1 MEVQMIKLN
10 AKRILFIFISV
21 LFLGICSCQKTD
33 TITTPKLG
41 KAPLKEVI
49 ANMTLEEKAGL
60 VVGTGMDMSFLN
72 NGDTGNTEPEAD
84 QGPKRLVPG
93 AAGTTYAI
101 PRLGISPMVLADGP
115 AGLRINPTR
124 EGDNHT
130 TYCTAFP
137 VATLLASTWD
147 TELVYE
153 VGVAVGSEVIE
164 YGVGILLAPGLNLHR
179 NPLCG
184 RNFEYYSEDPLVTG
198 KMTAAMVKGV
208 QSKGVGTT
216 IKHFVAN
223 NTETNRMALDTI
235 VSERTLREIYLEGFR
250 IAVEEAQPWAVMSA
264 YNSINGV
271 YCSES
276 HDLLTKILRNDWGF
290 KGLVMTDWGAGSDVV
305 AQMKAGN
312 DLIMPGDED
321 QSAAIVAAVKEG
333 RLEEAVLD
341 VNVERILNIVLQS
354 PRYKGYAFSNRPDL
368 TKHAELTRRAAAG
381 GMVLLKND
389 NFALPLDSDVKTI
402 AAFGNT
408 SYDIIIGGTGSG
420 DVNEAYSVALEE
432 GMKNAGYTVDEKLG
446 NTYVA
451 YLEEE
456 KANRPQRGFFEPEV
470 PIAEMELGEDLI
482 NKSAEEN
489 DCAIITIGRNSGEF
503 RDRVA
508 GEGDFNL
515 TKPEISLINNV
526 TQAFHARG
534 KKSIVILNIGGVVET
549 ASWRDIPD
557 AILLAWQAGQET
569 GNSMADVISGKV
581 NPSGKLATTFPMAY
595 ADVPSAKNF
604 PGIVTGSIPENQE
617 EQDIPGLPKPVPS
630 EIIYEEGIYV
640 GYRYYDAFQ
649 VPTAYEFG
657 YGLSY
662 TTFEYSDLKLSSE
675 TFNKTITVTVDVKNT
690 GKRAG
695 REVVQVYVS
704 TPGETLTKPEK
715 ELKSFAKTGLLGP
728 GESQTLSFVMDSRS
742 LASYDSIASSWV
754 AEAGKYV
761 IKIGASSKDIRQSA
775 SFLLEK
781 ALTVKTA
788 SKALAPSRNINEWTP
803 GT

>member
-1 MEVQMIKLN
+1 MIKPN

-21 LFLGICSCQKTD
+21 LFLGICGCQQSN
-33 TITTPKLG
+33 TITAPKLG
-41 KAPLKEVI
+41 NAPVKEVI

-60 VVGTGMDMSFLN
+60 VVGTGMDMSFMN
-72 NGDTGNTEPEAD
+72 NGDTGNTGPEAD
-84 QGPKRLVPG
+84 QGPERLVPG

-124 EGDNHT
+124 KGDNHT
-130 TYCTAFP
+130 YYCTAFP

-147 TELVYE
+147 TDLVYE
-153 VGVAVGSEVIE
+153 VGAAVGSEVLE
-164 YGVGILLAPGLNLHR
+164 YGVDILLAPGLNLHR

-184 RNFEYYSEDPLVTG
+184 RNFEYYSEDPLITG

-216 IKHFVAN
+216 IKHFAAN

-235 VSERTLREIYLEGFR
+235 ISERALQEIYLEGFR

-271 YCSES
+271 SCSES

-312 DLIMPGDED
+312 DLIMPGDAE
-321 QSAAIVAAVKEG
+321 QSVDIVAAVKEG

-341 VNVERILNIVLQS
+341 VNVERILNIILQS
-354 PRYKGYAFSNRPDL
+354 QRYKGYAFSNRPDL

-389 NFALPLDSDVKTI
+389 NSALPLSSDVKSI

-408 SYDIIIGGTGSG
+408 SYDTITGGTGSG
-420 DVNEAYSVALEE
+420 DVNEAYRVALVD
-432 GMKNAGYTVDEKLG
+432 GMRNAGYAVDERLE

-451 YLEEE
+451 YLEEQ
-456 KANRPQRGFFEPEV
+456 KANHPQRGFFDLEV
-470 PIAEMELGEDLI
+470 AMAEMELGEGPV
-482 NKSAEEN
+482 NKTAEEN
-489 DCAIITIGRNSGEF
+489 DCAIITIGRNSGEG

-508 GEGDFNL
+508 GEGDFSL
-515 TKPEISLINNV
+515 TKSEISLINNV

-549 ASWRDIPD
+549 ASWRDTPD

-569 GNSMADVISGKV
+569 GNSIADVLSGKV

-604 PGIVTGSIPENQE
+604 PGIVTGAIPENQE
-617 EQDIPGLPKPVPS
+617 EQDIPGLPKQVPS
-630 EIIYEEGIYV
+630 EIIYEEGICI
-640 GYRYYDAFQ
+640 GYRYYDTFQ
-649 VPTAYEFG
+649 VPTTYEFG

-662 TTFEYSDLKLSSE
+662 TEFEYSSLKLSSE
-675 TFNKTITVTVDVKNT
+675 TFSETITVTVDVKNR
-690 GKRAG
+690 GKTAG
-695 REVVQVYVS
+695 REVVQVYLS
-704 TPGETLTKPEK
+704 APGETLTKPEK
-715 ELKSFAKTGLLGP
+715 ELKAFTKTELLGP
-728 GESQTLSFVMDSRS
+728 GESQTLSFVIDSRS
-742 LASYDSIASSWV
+742 LASYDSMASSWV
-754 AEAGKYV
+754 AEAGKYD
-761 IKIGASSKDIRQSA
+761 IQIGASSKDIRQRA
-775 SFLLEK
+775 SFLLET
-781 ALTVKTA
+781 ALTVKKVH
-788 SKALAPSRNINEWTP
+788 KALAPSRSINELTP